1 VDQPTDVHLDYRDLA
16 VLVTGGAGFIG
27 SHLVDGLV
35 ERGATVT
42 ALDDLS
48 AGRASNLDQ
57 ARATLEGVNEK
68 GRLRFIEGS
77 ILDEAALAEAT
88 RGADIVFHQAAIAS
102 VPRSVREPVRY
113 LHMNMMGT
121 LAVLEA
127 AKAAG
132 ARRVVYAASSSAYGD
147 QPGLPRRE
155 SMPADV
161 RSPYAA
167 AKISGEYLA
176 QAMASTSDLETV
188 SLRYFNIFGPR
199 QRADSA
205 YAAVIPLF
213 CRWLMEGE
221 TPTIYGDG
229 TQTRDFTYVANA
241 VHANL
246 LAGLAPGPMRGPV
259 VNVATGRRSSVL
271 ELLEAV
277 ARELGVE
284 VRYQLLPERAGEVR
298 DSLAD
303 ISDARALLGYEPVV
317 PFEDGLATTVRAYA
331 AGT

>member
-1 VDQPTDVHLDYRDLA
+1 M
-16 VLVTGGAGFIG
+16 LVTGGAGFIG
-27 SHLVDGLV
+27 SHLVDALL

-42 ALDDLS
+42 VLDDLS
-48 AGRASNLDQ
+48 AGRESNLDD
-57 ARATLEGVNEK
+57 ARRKLKTAGA
-68 GRLRFIEGS
+68 GGHLRFIEGS
-77 ILDEAALAEAT
+77 VLDERALGEAMT
-88 RGADIVFHQAAIAS
+88 GADIVFHEAAIAS

-113 LHMNMMGT
+113 LHTNTMGT

-155 SMPADV
+155 AMPADV

-213 CRWLMEGE
+213 CRWLTEGE

-246 LAGLAPGPMRGPV
+246 LAGLAEGPMRGQV

-303 ISDARALLGYEPVV
+303 ISAARKLLGYEPVV
-317 PFEDGLATTVRAYA
+317 PFEEGLAKTVRAYVEGA
-331 AGT
+331 